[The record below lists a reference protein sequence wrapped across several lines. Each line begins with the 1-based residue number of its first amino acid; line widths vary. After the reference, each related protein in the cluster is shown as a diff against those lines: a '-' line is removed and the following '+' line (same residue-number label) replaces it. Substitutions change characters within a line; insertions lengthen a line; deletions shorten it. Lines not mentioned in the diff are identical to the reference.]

1 MNYENLAKEILKNV
15 GGEENVSNLT
25 HCATR
30 LRFNLKNLSKANTEV
45 IKKIKGV
52 MGVVD
57 KGAQYQIIIGSDV
70 ASVYKEM
77 LKLGDFQNSGSKND
91 GGNEKKGL
99 ANVFDIIA
107 GIFTPILPPLTA
119 AGMLKALLVLAT
131 TFGLM
136 SKEGQT
142 YYILSFMA
150 DAIFF
155 LFPVA
160 LGYTAAVK
168 FKCNPFMG
176 LLMGGIMIHPNWT
189 ALVNA
194 KEAVT
199 LFGLPVKLVTYTSS
213 VIPIILVVWVMSYVE
228 NFADKIS
235 PKAIKFFSKPLITI
249 LIMGPLALIAL
260 GPIGS
265 ILGDGLANV
274 VTAVNNIA
282 PWSIPMI
289 IGGVSPLLVLV
300 GMHYALFPLSF
311 NDLALKGSENILGP
325 GMLVSNIAQGAAV
338 LSVSLKTKN
347 KDLKQLSGSS
357 GLTALLGIT
366 EPAMYGVTMRLKKP
380 LIAVCTGGALAGLY
394 IGLMGVVRYSSGAPG
409 LASIAIFIGENP
421 MNIIHALI
429 GCGIAFVSSFV
440 LTWIIGFEDP
450 SNEGEEMED
459 ETLEE
464 VAVDKAPL
472 MNKIII
478 ASPLNGEIVPLTDVK
493 DETFASEMMGK
504 GIAINPTEGKVVS
517 SINGTVQMIFKT
529 KHAIGLKSEDGAEI
543 LIHIGMDTVQLDG
556 KHFTAHV
563 KDGDKVKVGDT
574 LVEFDMDAIKKEGYE
589 LVTPVIITNTME
601 YLEIVP
607 KEIKSVNAGE
617 DIITIL

>member
-1 MNYENLAKEILKNV
+1 
-15 GGEENVSNLT
+15 
-25 HCATR
+25 
-30 LRFNLKNLSKANTEV
+30 
-45 IKKIKGV
+45 
-52 MGVVD
+52 
-57 KGAQYQIIIGSDV
+57 
-70 ASVYKEM
+70 
-77 LKLGDFQNSGSKND
+77 
-91 GGNEKKGL
+91 
-99 ANVFDIIA
+99 
-107 GIFTPILPPLTA
+107 
-119 AGMLKALLVLAT
+119 
-131 TFGLM
+131 
-136 SKEGQT
+136 
-142 YYILSFMA
+142 
-150 DAIFF
+150 
-155 LFPVA
+155 
-160 LGYTAAVK
+160 
-168 FKCNPFMG
+168 
-176 LLMGGIMIHPNWT
+176 
-189 ALVNA
+189 
-194 KEAVT
+194 
-199 LFGLPVKLVTYTSS
+199 
-213 VIPIILVVWVMSYVE
+213 
-228 NFADKIS
+228 
-235 PKAIKFFSKPLITI
+235 
-249 LIMGPLALIAL
+249 
-260 GPIGS
+260 
-265 ILGDGLANV
+265 
-274 VTAVNNIA
+274 
-282 PWSIPMI
+282 
-289 IGGVSPLLVLV
+289 
-300 GMHYALFPLSF
+300 
-311 NDLALKGSENILGP
+311 
-325 GMLVSNIAQGAAV
+325 
-338 LSVSLKTKN
+338 
-347 KDLKQLSGSS
+347 
-357 GLTALLGIT
+357 
-366 EPAMYGVTMRLKKP
+366 
-380 LIAVCTGGALAGLY
+380 
-394 IGLMGVVRYSSGAPG
+394 
-409 LASIAIFIGENP
+409 

-517 SINGTVQMIFKT
+517 PVNGTVQMIFKT